1 MWRCRFDEIP
11 RRQFAAARAGCD
23 NSHRLTEMRD
33 KDPKIMSRNA
43 LYLAIGILIVAGL
56 TVSYQLYSE
65 QQNTGRVEISVG
77 KHGISIE
84 RK

>member
-1 MWRCRFDEIP
+1 
-11 RRQFAAARAGCD
+11 
-23 NSHRLTEMRD
+23 
-33 KDPKIMSRNA
+33 MSCNA
-43 LYLAIGILIVAGL
+43 LYLAIGILIVAGV